1 MCRLI
6 ALDKNPGV
14 RPIGVCEVMRRIVAK
29 AVLVILWD
37 DIQEAAGSHQLCAG
51 KLSGA
56 EAAVHAVR
64 KVFEEGSTEA
74 VLLVDASN
82 AFNSLNR
89 LVALHNIRQL
99 CPPLST
105 ILINI
110 YRSPASLLVSGE
122 VILSEEGTTQGDPLA
137 MPMYALATVP
147 LINQLH
153 GTVDQVWYAD
163 DACAC
168 GSIQDLL
175 IWWNQ
180 FCIKGPAF
188 GYFVNAPKTWLV
200 SKERFHSIA
209 TTLFSDTDVQITSAG
224 RSYLGA
230 AIGSNAY
237 VQEFVRD
244 KVVGWSAE
252 ITRLAKFA
260 QVQPLAAYSALTHG
274 LSSHWLYLCRTTP
287 NI

>member
-1 MCRLI
+1 M
-6 ALDKNPGV
+6 
-14 RPIGVCEVMRRIVAK
+14 
-29 AVLVILWD
+29 VILRD

-51 KLSGA
+51 QLSGA

-153 GTVDQVWYAD
+153 GTVD
-163 DACAC
+163 
-168 GSIQDLL
+168 
-175 IWWNQ
+175 
-180 FCIKGPAF
+180 PA
-188 GYFVNAPKTWLV
+188 GLV
-200 SKERFHSIA
+200 
-209 TTLFSDTDVQITSAG
+209 
-224 RSYLGA
+224 
-230 AIGSNAY
+230 
-237 VQEFVRD
+237 
-244 KVVGWSAE
+244 
-252 ITRLAKFA
+252 
-260 QVQPLAAYSALTHG
+260 
-274 LSSHWLYLCRTTP
+274 C
-287 NI
+287 

>member
-1 MCRLI
+1 MYCFTLPRFALAFLVCRLI

-29 AVLVILWD
+29 AVLVILQD
-37 DIQEAAGSHQLCAG
+37 DIQEAAGSHQPCAG

-64 KVFEEGSTEA
+64 RVFEEGSTEA
-74 VLLVDASN
+74 VLLVDDSN

-180 FCIKGPAF
+180 LCIKGPAF
-188 GYFVNAPKTWLV
+188 GYL
-200 SKERFHSIA
+200 
-209 TTLFSDTDVQITSAG
+209 
-224 RSYLGA
+224 
-230 AIGSNAY
+230 
-237 VQEFVRD
+237 
-244 KVVGWSAE
+244 
-252 ITRLAKFA
+252 
-260 QVQPLAAYSALTHG
+260 
-274 LSSHWLYLCRTTP
+274 
-287 NI
+287 